1 MLSPLPPPN
10 VSVITVTYHTGPVL
24 FDMITSVLKQA
35 EALELILVNNGNPP
49 EVIEK
54 IKELAKS
61 DTRIRL
67 VESGGNVGFA
77 SACNRG
83 AKEAKGDYLFFL
95 NPDCILPLGQL
106 TAFLRESAA
115 RARPH
120 MISGRIVDENRV
132 EQSGSRREH
141 LTPWQALSEI
151 FKVYKMF
158 PDIPHLKR
166 FNHHD
171 EPVPEATVPMP
182 ATSGAVMF
190 FPKDDFWMLN
200 GFDTDY
206 FLHVE
211 DLDICLRLARAGGT
225 VYFMPA
231 PAITHIGGTSDAPK
245 VQVELWKT
253 QSFQKYFFKNFTRE
267 YPEWFLWLVVA
278 AAWVRFGLM
287 AVKVYVE
294 LAKAKLKKF
303 IKPPAV

>member
-10 VSVITVTYHTGPVL
+10 VSVVSVTYHTGPVL
-24 FDMITSVLKQA
+24 FDMIASVLRQS
-35 EALELILVNNGNPP
+35 EALELVLVNNGNPP
-49 EVIEK
+49 EAIEK
-54 IKELAKS
+54 IKTLAVS

-77 SACNRG
+77 AGCNLG
-83 AKEAKGDYLFFL
+83 AKEAKGDYLLFL
-95 NPDCILPLGQL
+95 NPDCILPLGVL
-106 TAFLRESAA
+106 AAFLRETAA
-115 RARPH
+115 LPRPH
-120 MISGRIVDENRV
+120 LISGRIVDERGV

-158 PDIPHLKR
+158 PDVPHLKR

-171 EPVPEATVPMP
+171 ETVPEATVPMP

-190 FPKDDFWMLN
+190 FPKDVFWMLN

-211 DLDICLRLARAGGT
+211 DLDMCLRLSRAGGT

-245 VQVELWKT
+245 MQVELWKT
-253 QSFQKYFFKNFTRE
+253 QSFQKYFFKNFTNE
-267 YPEWFLWLVVA
+267 YPKWFLWLVVG
-278 AAWVRFGLM
+278 AAWARFGLM
-287 AVKVYVE
+287 AVGCCAGK
-294 LAKAKLKKF
+294 AKARVENLVL
-303 IKPPAV
+303 IK